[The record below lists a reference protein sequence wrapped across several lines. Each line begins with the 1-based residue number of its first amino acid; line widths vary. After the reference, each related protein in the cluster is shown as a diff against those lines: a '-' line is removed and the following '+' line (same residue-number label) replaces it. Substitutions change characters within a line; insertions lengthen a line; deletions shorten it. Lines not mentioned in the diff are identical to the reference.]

1 MSETRKTINNPGA
14 NPPYRDLFIYYV
26 KGDVNPDSVSSDP
39 DLIGVWE
46 EEGDTFLFLS
56 TSADDRVQR
65 ALELQPDL
73 VLEDRFEMTY
83 EQWQG
88 GPIEPLRVGALHIV
102 PPWHTDTSAG
112 ETDALLL
119 DPGVVF
125 GTGTHPTTKD
135 CLTAV
140 QLAFTGRRVRHVLD
154 LGTGTGLLSLAA
166 VHLGCR
172 RCLAVDLN
180 RLAVE
185 TARRN
190 VIINKM
196 SDRILVVQGDAKNF
210 MDLPCDLMV
219 SNIHYGVMRHI
230 IAGNGF
236 RAPKQFIL
244 SGLLRSQALQVET
257 RLTAIS
263 AKILEKWER
272 DGIWTTFYGMT
283 TGPES

>member
-1 MSETRKTINNPGA
+1 MPETRMAISNPDA
-14 NPPYRDLFIYYV
+14 NAPYRDLFIYYV
-26 KGDVNPDSVSSDP
+26 KGGVNPDSINSDP
-39 DLIGVWE
+39 DFIGAWE
-46 EEGDTFLFLS
+46 EEGDTFLFFS

-88 GPIEPLRVGALHIV
+88 GPIEPLQVGALHIV
-102 PPWHTDTSAG
+102 PPWHMDTGAG
-112 ETDALLL
+112 EMDALVL

-125 GTGTHPTTKD
+125 GTGTHPTTQD
-135 CLTAV
+135 CLMAV
-140 QLAFTGRRVRHVLD
+140 QLAFAGRRVGHVLD

-166 VHLGCR
+166 ARLGGR

-190 VIINKM
+190 VILNKM

-210 MDLPCDLMV
+210 IDLPCDLMI

-230 IAGNGF
+230 IAGKGF

-244 SGLLRSQALQVET
+244 SGLLRSQAIQVEA

-283 TGPES
+283 SGQ